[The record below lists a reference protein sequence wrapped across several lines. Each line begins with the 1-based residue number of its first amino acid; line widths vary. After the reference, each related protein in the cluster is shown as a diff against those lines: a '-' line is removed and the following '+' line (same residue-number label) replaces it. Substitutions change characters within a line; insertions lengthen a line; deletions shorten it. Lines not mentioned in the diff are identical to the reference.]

1 MNKFTEKAKKVLGG
15 SEVIAGLE
23 KVENDLLIATY
34 PDGITI
40 TGADM
45 LTTKDE
51 KTGEDKTFVA
61 YTFAED
67 PTRYACGGKV
77 LTDLFTSLMEGY
89 PDAVQFSAA
98 LKQEGGIKVK
108 LQKKKSRSNGQPY
121 TAVEI
126 VD

>member
-34 PDGITI
+34 PD
-40 TGADM
+40 AM
-45 LTTKDE
+45 
-51 KTGEDKTFVA
+51 
-61 YTFAED
+61 
-67 PTRYACGGKV
+67 
-77 LTDLFTSLMEGY
+77 
-89 PDAVQFSAA
+89 QFSAA
-98 LKQEGGIKVK
+98 LRQEGGIKVK
-108 LQKKKSRSNGQPY
+108 LSKKKSRSNGQPY